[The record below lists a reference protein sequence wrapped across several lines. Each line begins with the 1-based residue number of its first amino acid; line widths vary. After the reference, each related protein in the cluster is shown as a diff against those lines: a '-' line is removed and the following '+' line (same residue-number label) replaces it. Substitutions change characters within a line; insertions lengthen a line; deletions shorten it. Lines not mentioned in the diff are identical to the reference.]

1 MKAEKDFNP
10 PCWRLYILRCS
21 GGSFYTGITTDI
33 AKRIKVH
40 NSGKGA
46 KYTGRRTPV
55 ELVYFEDCESET
67 RARRRELELK
77 GWRRDKKEAL
87 IHGFPSSVLR
97 DFLRISGQ

>member
-40 NSGKGA
+40 NSGKEQNIRGDEHPWSWCTS
-46 KYTGRRTPV
+46 KIVSQR
-55 ELVYFEDCESET
+55 LV
-67 RARRRELELK
+67 R
-77 GWRRDKKEAL
+77 GGGNWN
-87 IHGFPSSVLR
+87 
-97 DFLRISGQ
+97 

>member
-1 MKAEKDFNP
+1 MLATLHSEMLRWFV
-10 PCWRLYILRCS
+10 LYRYYHGHS
-21 GGSFYTGITTDI
+21 ETYKGSQF
-33 AKRIKVH
+33 RER
-40 NSGKGA
+40 A
-46 KYTGRRTPV
+46 KYTRRRTPV

-97 DFLRISGQ
+97 VFLRISGQ